1 MRNSK
6 RHRPHR
12 PHRPVETPRDIYQE
26 VTDKIIAA
34 LERGVLP
41 WQRGWD
47 QVACGAPMNPT
58 TGRVYRGINNLM
70 LGLTQD
76 LRFNGDPRWCSYR
89 QAKERGWQVRKGETA
104 TTVVFYKRCLRKG
117 DAGNASV
124 GGDAGGSG
132 GHSHGGGDDN
142 RYFRLLRTS
151 PVFHASQMDNV
162 PVYCPPD
169 LSTQHWRTPEAV
181 ETILTNSGA
190 RIDYGGSSAC
200 FIPAQDC
207 IRLPPKAAFRSD
219 AAFAYTALHELSH
232 YAYAAPRLNLSQG
245 GRFGSA
251 AYAFEELVVSIASVN
266 VCTVIGVAAE
276 IENTASYAADWLTVL
291 KSEKKAIFRAAA
303 DAQRVADY
311 LLAFHPDYAASVAAS
326 AYRDDQDDDALAE
339 IDHEDDGP
347 LELAEA
353 A

>member
-1 MRNSK
+1 MNKPK
-6 RHRPHR
+6 RHRASKANSNPN
-12 PHRPVETPRDIYQE
+12 PRDIYQE

-41 WQRGWD
+41 WRRGWD

-58 TGRVYRGINNLM
+58 TGRVYRGINNLI

-76 LRFNGDPRWCSYR
+76 MRFNGDPRWCSYR
-89 QAKERGWQVRKGETA
+89 QARERGWQVRKGETS
-104 TTVVFYKRCLRKG
+104 TTVVFYKRCVRKG
-117 DAGNASV
+117 DGNGDA
-124 GGDAGGSG
+124 GGDAGGEERAG
-132 GHSHGGGDDN
+132 
-142 RYFRLLRTS
+142 RYFHLLRTS

-162 PVYCPPD
+162 PVYNPPD
-169 LSTQHWRTPEAV
+169 LSTQPWRTPEAV

-190 RIDYGGSSAC
+190 KIHYGGSAAC
-200 FIPAQDC
+200 FIPAHDC
-207 IRLPPKAAFRSD
+207 IHLPPKGAFRSD

-266 VCTVIGVAAE
+266 ICTVVGVQAE
-276 IENTASYAADWLTVL
+276 IENTTSYVVDWLTVL

-311 LLAFHPDYAASVAAS
+311 LLAFHPDYTA
-326 AYRDDQDDDALAE
+326 DALVADSGHCQDNDTLGDIDADAE
-339 IDHEDDGP
+339 TDAFTVDQLD
-347 LELAEA
+347 EA